1 MTAVGTPLVV
11 ALASVK
17 GAPGVTTLGL
27 GMAALW
33 PDKPGAVLVECDAD
47 GGDLAARFGHHPDP
61 GLTSLAAAARTGTTP
76 LPIAAHTQRLAVG
89 ADVVLAP
96 PGDAAG
102 AAVATLAYAGPR
114 LLRHL
119 ATERSVILDVGRV
132 SRGGPGL
139 ALAAAADIVLLVV
152 GAGLPG
158 HAQVA
163 ARLPWLREAVDGRLW
178 LVVAGRGPYSPEEIA
193 ASLGVPVLWTLP
205 RGRLASAAL
214 RGELRVP
221 NWFRLGLGHAI
232 GEVATTLVTAQP
244 AAVVAQPQ
252 PTRRRVEVSS

>member
-1 MTAVGTPLVV
+1 MGMPLVV

-17 GAPGVTTLGL
+17 GAPGVTTLGM

-33 PDKPGAVLVECDAD
+33 PDKPGAVLLECNPD

-61 GLTSLAAAARTGTTP
+61 GLTSLAAAARTRTAP

-102 AAVATLAYAGPR
+102 AAVAALAYAGPQ

-119 ATERSVILDVGRV
+119 TAERSVILDVGRL

-152 GAGLPG
+152 GADLASQ
-158 HAQVA
+158 AQVA
-163 ARLPWLREAVDGRLW
+163 ARLPWLKEAVDGRLW
-178 LVVAGRGPYSPEEIA
+178 LIIAGRGPYKSDEIA

-205 RGRLASAAL
+205 RGRMVAATL

-221 NWFRLGLGHAI
+221 NWFRLGLGHAMH
-232 GEVATTLVTAQP
+232 EVATTLVTAQP
-244 AAVVAQPQ
+244 ATVVAQPQ
-252 PTRRRVEVSS
+252 PNPRRVEVPS